1 MPPTRGLHVPG
12 KRASTGQPDR
22 TRVLVVGQSPPLV
35 GGIASFVGELVSDPA
50 VRGAVELRTLDTPPA
65 AGTPLGTPTR
75 ANITRSL
82 RHVRAVHRAARVVDV
97 VHLNFAAVPLF
108 PLLRA
113 TACATAARLAGA
125 RVILHMHTGRVAE
138 QCRDLR
144 YRTLMRMAGRA
155 CTRIVVLTPDDEAA
169 LAALGINPVRL
180 RNGVDLTQFAAAR
193 ATPPV
198 PTVLYAGTL
207 ASGKGLL
214 DLRDALRL
222 LADRPGGPPRLRV
235 VVVGDSRQ
243 HAPGDDARL
252 RRELAGCGVPVE
264 FVGARPR
271 DDVRRMLAAAT
282 VLCLPSHSEGAPLS
296 VLEAMAAGVAVV
308 ATDVGAVGE
317 MLDGGRAGYLVPARD
332 PRALAA
338 ALARACT
345 DEADRAR
352 REACARSRVAD
363 RYDLRETLRDVV
375 ALYEEVAATPDAR
388 RSRSRATPRPR
399 AYGTP

>member
-1 MPPTRGLHVPG
+1 
-12 KRASTGQPDR
+12 
-22 TRVLVVGQSPPLV
+22 VLVVGQSPPLV
-35 GGIASFVGELVSDPA
+35 GGIASYVGELVSDPT
-50 VRGAVELRTLDTPPA
+50 VSGAVDLRTLDTPPA
-65 AGTPLGTPTR
+65 AGTTLGTPTR

-82 RHVRAVHRAARVVDV
+82 RHVRAVHRAARAVDV
-97 VHLNFAAVPLF
+97 VHLNFAAAPLF
-108 PLLRA
+108 PMLRA

-125 RVILHMHTGRVAE
+125 RVILHVHTGRVAE
-138 QCRDLR
+138 QCRDPR
-144 YRTLMRMAGRA
+144 YRMLMRMAGRA
-155 CTRIVVLTPDDEAA
+155 CARVVVLSPDDEAA

-180 RNGVDLTQFAAAR
+180 RNGVNLAR
-193 ATPPV
+193 FATPRAAPSV
-198 PTVLYAGTL
+198 PTLLYAGTL
-207 ASGKGLL
+207 AASKGLL

-222 LADRPGGPPRLRV
+222 LADRPGGPPRLQV

-243 HAPGDDARL
+243 DAPGADARM

-264 FVGARPR
+264 FVGAMPR
-271 DDVRRMLAAAT
+271 DDVRRMLTAAT
-282 VLCLPSHSEGAPLS
+282 ALCLPSHSEGAPLS

-317 MLDGGRAGYLVPARD
+317 MLDGGRAGYLVPARN

-345 DEADRAR
+345 DETDRAR
-352 REACARSRVAD
+352 RETCARSRVAD

-388 RSRSRATPRPR
+388 RARSRPIPRPT